1 MAQAPTT
8 PPAPA
13 HTSEI
18 DRAVVA
24 CAAMPFESAL
34 ARAARIQRGE
44 VTAVA
49 TVEESLATIRAQD
62 ELLHAFVHVDE
73 PKALKAARKLD
84 DDRAQGRAGTGLWGL
99 PMGVKDI
106 FQLAW
111 MPMRSGSRAYGDFVP
126 WCDDVVVEH
135 LRRAGFAFVG
145 KTATSELAILPYVH
159 PSFMGPTRNPTD
171 TRRYAGGS
179 SGGAAAAVASG
190 MLPVAMGSDAAGSI
204 RIPAAY
210 CGLVGFKPSKGAQV
224 SSFAHMDEF
233 GIASVGGL
241 GRDVLDVA
249 ALCDTLRP
257 SHTDAPWLQQAQA
270 AVPPLRIGVSVE
282 STVTPTDPLVQD
294 AVRAAAA
301 KLTQLGHQVRSPAP
315 FVPGQIDEFV
325 PLLSRMTARAPVLF
339 PSRLEDLTTWFRK
352 LGAAV
357 SHADAAATSQ
367 RLRARVDTWFGDAD
381 AWLTPTVPGLA
392 PMTGTF
398 SPLPVPER
406 FARAATLGAY
416 TAPFNVAG
424 LPAVTVPAGKTADGD
439 PLAVQLVMRAGQDGT
454 ALALARQLH
463 HAFGP

>member
-1 MAQAPTT
+1 M
-8 PPAPA
+8 
-13 HTSEI
+13 
-18 DRAVVA
+18 VA
-24 CAAMPFESAL
+24 CAAMPFETAL
-34 ARAARIQRGE
+34 SRAARIQRGE
-44 VTAVA
+44 ATAVA
-49 TVEESLATIRAQD
+49 AVEETLAVIRAQD

-73 PKALKAARKLD
+73 AKALKAAKQLD
-84 DDRAQGRAGTGLWGL
+84 DERARGRAGTGLWGL

-179 SGGAAAAVASG
+179 SGGAAAAIASG

-204 RIPAAY
+204 RIPAAF

-224 SSFAHMDEF
+224 SSFGHMDEF

-257 SHTDAPWLQQAQA
+257 KHTDAPWLTQTQQP
-270 AVPPLRIGVSVE
+270 VPSYRVGVSLE
-282 STVTPTDPLVQD
+282 TPITPTEPFVQD
-294 AVRAAAA
+294 AVRAVAAA
-301 KLTQLGHQVRSPAP
+301 LSGLGHQVRAPSP
-315 FVPGQIDEFV
+315 FIPGQVDEFV

-352 LGAAV
+352 NGDAV
-357 SHADAAATSQ
+357 SHADAAATAA
-367 RLRARVDTWFGDAD
+367 RLRARVDGWFTDAD
-381 AWLTPTVPGLA
+381 VWLAPTVPGLA
-392 PMTGTF
+392 PMTGTYA
-398 SPLPVPER
+398 PLPVPER
-406 FARAATLGAY
+406 FAQAATLGAY

-424 LPAVTVPAGKTADGD
+424 WPAITVPAGRTADGD
-439 PLAVQLVMRAGQDGT
+439 PLAVQLVMRTGQDG
-454 ALALARQLH
+454 ALLALARQLTQ
-463 HAFGP
+463 ALPA